1 MIANRS
7 SQGSVPLL
15 LLVLVIFSAIIALIV
30 SRPMQLL
37 PMPAPLPKFNSHA
50 VERHSHEADWGR
62 QCVGK
67 GTMFH
72 NPTTNRFANVC
83 ETDQGFFGVW
93 VWKLTGDNRAEE
105 VTSFVK
111 NKMKRF
117 DQIQRYMEN
126 AGYKIVH

>member
-15 LLVLVIFSAIIALIV
+15 LLGLVIFSAIIALIV

-50 VERHSHEADWGR
+50 VERHASEATIAR

-67 GTMFH
+67 GTLFH
-72 NPTTNRFANVC
+72 NPETNRFANVC
-83 ETDQGFFGVW
+83 ETERGFGVW
-93 VWKLTGDNRAEE
+93 IWEHQGDRAQE
-105 VTSFVK
+105 VTAFLK